1 MPLIYDDSQIQTL
14 LRNSQS
20 RLGPY
25 VEDILRKIGLAIL
38 SKIQMNMSGRILQK
52 RSGRLFD
59 SWGMNIAPSG
69 QNEIEL
75 KISSDSPYGEIH
87 DKGGMTGRGHKTRI
101 PARYYYSKTPDD
113 VLSRVDNMIKAKLD
127 KIWQ

>member
-1 MPLIYDDSQIQTL
+1 MPLTYDDSQVQRLMSNAQT
-14 LRNSQS
+14 

-25 VEDILRKIGLAIL
+25 VEDMLRKIGLAIL
-38 SKIQMNMSGRILQK
+38 SKIQMNMSGRILNK

-75 KISSDSPYGEIH
+75 TISSDSPYAEIH

-113 VLSRVDNMIKAKLD
+113 VMPRIDNMIKARLD

>member
-1 MPLIYDDSQIQTL
+1 MPLTYDDSQVQRLISNAQT
-14 LRNSQS
+14 

-25 VEDILRKIGLAIL
+25 VEDMLRKIGRMIL
-38 SKIQMNMSGRILQK
+38 SKIQMNMSGRILNK

-75 KISSDSPYGEIH
+75 TISSDSPYAEIH
-87 DKGGMTGRGHKTRI
+87 DKGRMTGRGHKTRI

-113 VLSRVDNMIKAKLD
+113 VMPRIDNMIKARLD